1 MERAQCAIQTFQRCY
16 PREPHYTPFLKQA
29 RWPEGLGRTYG
40 SLILEIVLNHWP
52 QSETMELD
60 DFGGSRNVR
69 SIAQLEQV
77 LRARST
83 DQLNEFSLTPDSS
96 DYPRLWIFVRGDLA
110 AIYYIPR
117 DDGRAGYVSV
127 GGKMNLNPKEMTTFA
142 IGDAG
147 ETIDV
152 LNDSIVPFSEALE
165 AAKEFFHSQE
175 MPRSIKWL
183 EL

>member
-1 MERAQCAIQTFQRCY
+1 
-16 PREPHYTPFLKQA
+16 
-29 RWPEGLGRTYG
+29 
-40 SLILEIVLNHWP
+40 
-52 QSETMELD
+52 MELD

-77 LRARST
+77 LRARFT
-83 DQLNEFSLTPDSS
+83 DQLNEFTLTPDSS

-110 AIYYIPR
+110 AVYYIAR
-117 DDGRAGYVSV
+117 DDDRAGYVSV
-127 GGKMNLNPKEMTTFA
+127 GGNLNLNPKEMTTFA
-142 IGDAG
+142 IGDDTG

-152 LNDSIVPFSEALE
+152 LNDSIVPFSEAVE

-175 MPRSIKWL
+175 MPRSIEWL